1 MLLSHALNPV
11 LDIQGFSD
19 FFCFKIYLPNSTI
32 NAVEEEKAKKSELSK
47 YVWQLNQNNIPN
59 RITWE
64 VAARARPFQCSN
76 LRCYLCLNEKLAIAL
91 AEQGTMLNKRTE
103 IVSKCRHKNK
113 FLLKNVK

>member
-1 MLLSHALNPV
+1 MNSVGNETKHYYGL
-11 LDIQGFSD
+11 
-19 FFCFKIYLPNSTI
+19 CETTFKQRWYNHRSTI

-47 YVWQLNQNNIPN
+47 YVWQLNQNNVPN
-59 RITWE
+59 SITWE
-64 VAARARPFQCSN
+64 VAARAKPFQCSN

-91 AEQGTMLNKRTE
+91 AEQSTMLNKRTE